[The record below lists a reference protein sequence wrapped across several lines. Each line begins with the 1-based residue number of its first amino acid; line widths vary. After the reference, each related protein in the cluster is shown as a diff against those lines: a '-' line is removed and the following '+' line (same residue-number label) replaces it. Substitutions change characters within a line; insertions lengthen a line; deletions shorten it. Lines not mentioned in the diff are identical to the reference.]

1 MTLEEAERV
10 LLDIINIANIL
21 NFEPKSEAN
30 LKYENSTYKE
40 AINTVINYIENESI
54 PKEKVRELLDEQYEL
69 YNSKDQ
75 AKTDFSRMYTLEE
88 LLEK

>member
-1 MTLEEAERV
+1 MESEEEEMTLEESKG
-10 LLDIINIANIL
+10 IL
-21 NFEPKSEAN
+21 SSVSIDDYGWGLSEHGA
-30 LKYENSTYKE
+30 KKVTE
-40 AINTVINYIENESI
+40 AIDTILKALEDSI

-88 LLEK
+88 LLGE